1 MLRYRLLFGAIMIAA
16 LTGLIIA
23 DGWLDGSLFASES
36 SPLLGVKATIL
47 AVLVM
52 LLVILAT
59 GEMAQLISATGAHIF
74 KRTTTIAAVLL
85 ASSWYWA
92 QFFGDSASFQLFY
105 LLFVGSW
112 ALLSL
117 MLGQAVAF
125 GAEDTIKNCSSNFF
139 IIFYLGLLSSF
150 FLGIRIDFG
159 LGALVVF
166 IVTIKSSD
174 IGAYTIGK
182 LFGRHKCTPR
192 ISPGKTWE
200 GLAGAVIFAV
210 ITAYLSTRFCGIMS
224 ALEAVIF
231 GAVFAIIGQMGDLA
245 ESLIKRDAGQK
256 DASKAVPGFG
266 GLLDI
271 VDSPLAAGPLAYL
284 FFMLAIN

>member
-1 MLRYRLLFGAIMIAA
+1 MIAA
-16 LTGLIIA
+16 LAGLIIA
-23 DGWLDGSLFASES
+23 DGWLDGSLFASDS
-36 SPLLGVKATIL
+36 APLMGVKATIL
-47 AVLVM
+47 VVLVI
-52 LLVILAT
+52 LLVILANL
-59 GEMAQLISATGAHIF
+59 ELAHLISATGVHIF
-74 KRTTTIAAVLL
+74 KPTTTVAAVLL
-85 ASSWYWA
+85 ASSWYWP
-92 QFFGDSASFQLFY
+92 QFFAESANFQLFY
-105 LLFVGSW
+105 LLFICSW

-117 MLGQAVAF
+117 MLHQAVAF
-125 GAEDTIKNCSSNFF
+125 GADDAIKNCSANFF

-166 IVTIKSSD
+166 VATIKSSD

-182 LFGRHKCTPR
+182 LFGRHKCTPK

-200 GLAGAVIFAV
+200 GLAGAIIFAI
-210 ITAYLSTRFCGIMS
+210 ITAYFFSRLCGIMS
-224 ALEAVIF
+224 PLAAVIF
-231 GAVFAIIGQMGDLA
+231 GAVFAVIGQMGDLA

-284 FFMLAIN
+284 FFMLAIK

>member
-1 MLRYRLLFGAIMIAA
+1 MIAVLA
-16 LTGLIIA
+16 GLIIA
-23 DGWLDGSLFASES
+23 DGWLDGSLFASDS
-36 SPLLGVKATIL
+36 DPLMGVKATIL
-47 AVLVM
+47 VVLVI
-52 LLVILAT
+52 LLVILANL
-59 GEMAQLISATGAHIF
+59 ELARLVSATGVHIF
-74 KRTTTIAAVLL
+74 KPTTTVAAVLL
-85 ASSWYWA
+85 ASSWYWP
-92 QFFGDSASFQLFY
+92 QFFAESANFQLFY
-105 LLFVGSW
+105 LLFVCSW

-117 MLGQAVAF
+117 MLHQAVAF
-125 GAEDTIKNCSSNFF
+125 GADDAIKNCSANFF

-166 IVTIKSSD
+166 VATVKSSD
-174 IGAYTIGK
+174 IGAYMIGK
-182 LFGRHKCTPR
+182 LFGRHKCTPK

-200 GLAGAVIFAV
+200 GLAGAIIFAI
-210 ITAYLSTRFCGIMS
+210 ITAYLFSRLCDIMS
-224 ALEAVIF
+224 PLAAVIF
-231 GAVFAIIGQMGDLA
+231 GAVFAVIGQMGDLA

-284 FFMLAIN
+284 FFMLAIK